1 MPALLSIGTMLGG
14 FVVVATSIGLP
25 TAAGWI
31 AFGVSIALAAAGVA
45 LGAVGMCGTHIFA
58 VVGGSITALATW
70 TVVASAG
77 VFETATVRWVALGSG
92 VGYVVESLV
101 ALIAHELSPG
111 RVVHVL
117 EVRGDPARS

>member
-1 MPALLSIGTMLGG
+1 MLGG

-25 TAAGWI
+25 RAAGWI
-31 AFGVSIALAAAGVA
+31 AFGISIALAGAGVA
-45 LGAVGMCGTHIFA
+45 LGMLGAYGTHIFA
-58 VVGGSITALATW
+58 VVGASITALATW

-77 VFETATVRWVALGSG
+77 IFETATLRWVALGSG
-92 VGYVVESLV
+92 LGYVLESLV

-117 EVRGDPARS
+117 EVRSSPARS

>member
-1 MPALLSIGTMLGG
+1 VPALLSIGIMLGG

-31 AFGVSIALAAAGVA
+31 AFGISIALAGAGLA
-45 LGAVGMCGTHIFA
+45 LGAVGTCGTHIFA

-70 TVVASAG
+70 TVVASAF
-77 VFETATVRWVALGSG
+77 FETATVRWVALGSG

-101 ALIAHELSPG
+101 ALIAHELSPA

-117 EVRGDPARS
+117 EVRGNPARF